1 MMLQIKTCNGSLNGG
16 MRWKEN
22 EHFLLNSTICNNFFI
37 RFEIDELCSE
47 INEVQKF
54 SIVIYV
60 SQQMCTRP
68 NSCTIP
74 SRSVNTENSII
85 ISAVCY
91 YVQII
96 EEISV
101 IIFECEV
108 EENVSDSYPFIA
120 LKAIQRDSGDVHD

>member
-1 MMLQIKTCNGSLNGG
+1 MLQIKARNGG
-16 MRWKEN
+16 LYGGTRQKEN
-22 EHFLLNSTICNNFFI
+22 EHFLLNNAIYNNFFI
-37 RFEIDELCSE
+37 RFEIDELCLE

-54 SIVIYV
+54 PIVIYV
-60 SQQMCTRP
+60 SPQMCTHP
-68 NSCTIP
+68 NSYTIP
-74 SRSVNTENSII
+74 PGSVNTENSIM

-101 IIFECEV
+101 IIFESEV
-108 EENVSDSYPFIA
+108 EENVSDSYPFVT